1 MSPRPRLLLRSIVT
15 LLLVSA
21 FLVCVGVDAATAQ
34 DAAAQESTTFRLVT
48 FDAGDG
54 PRLGATEGDHSA
66 DIVDIHNAIR
76 HLLAIGAP
84 LADDL
89 PYIPADMKK
98 LIEAGDRAIS
108 SVRHV
113 YRHITGEASS
123 GDFQDPGGE
132 RRVFYD
138 ETAVQL
144 LCPVPDPTKVF
155 GLAGNFPREGRS
167 PSYPSAF
174 FKSVDALIGHGETI
188 QMGSLVSTGVH
199 EPELALVIGKEAR
212 NVPAG
217 EAYDY
222 VVGYTILNDIT
233 ARDLPQGDHPSQG
246 STVAKGLD
254 TFAPCGPYLTLKQDV
269 GDPFDPGLEYRAWLN
284 GEEWEI
290 PQNNTELML
299 FKIPRIIE
307 YLSARI
313 TLRPGDII
321 ATGVTRP
328 VIPLRAGDVI
338 EMTIGDLGTLRNPVE
353 ADATATGSR

>member
-1 MSPRPRLLLRSIVT
+1 MRSWSGRSLRWMLV
-15 LLLVSA
+15 LLVVPA
-21 FLVCVGVDAATAQ
+21 FVLAASSVAVAQ
-34 DAAAQESTTFRLVT
+34 GAASQSTTFRLVT
-48 FDAGDG
+48 FDAGNG

-76 HLLAIGAP
+76 YLIATGAP
-84 LADDL
+84 LAEEL
-89 PYIPADMKK
+89 PYIPADMKQ
-98 LIEAGDRAIS
+98 LIEAGDRSIS

-113 YRHITGEASS
+113 YSYITGEASD
-123 GDFQDPGGE
+123 GDFQDPGGD
-132 RRVFYD
+132 RRIFYD
-138 ETAVQL
+138 NTAVQL
-144 LCPVPDPTKVF
+144 LPPVPNPDKVF
-155 GLAGNFPREGRS
+155 GLAGNFPREGSS

-174 FKSVDALIGHGETI
+174 FKSIDALIGHGQTI

-199 EPELALVIGKEAR
+199 EPELALVIGKRAR
-212 NVPAG
+212 NVPAS

-233 ARDLPQGDHPSQG
+233 ARDLPQGEHPSQG

-254 TFAPCGPYLTLKQDV
+254 TFAPCGPYLTLKQDL
-269 GDPFDPGLEYRAWLN
+269 PNPHDPGLQYRAWLN

-299 FKIPRIIE
+299 FKVPQIIE

-321 ATGVTRP
+321 ATGVTQP
-328 VIPLRAGDVI
+328 VVPLRAGDVV

-353 ADATATGSR
+353 SETTSPESR